1 MTLGNKTL
9 IENLTYTTLLSLDE
23 GSSTGSGFF
32 FQHKGT
38 DYLVTAKHVLYE
50 GDSLRCKTILV
61 SSQNYKGA
69 IDNTRMFEIDA
80 TNMNVIPSPNDD
92 IAIIP
97 FGNLEKSQLTDHI
110 TIAQEGTITPLP
122 IKENSIRLLEDIKI
136 ANDVFLVGFPTS
148 LIFQNSKHFDPGK
161 PLLRKGI
168 VAGINSL
175 DNTFIIDCSAY
186 YGNSGG
192 PIIEHGED
200 NTLRLIG
207 VVSRYIPFVI
217 EWKNNRERSITHN
230 EFLNSGY
237 SVCVPI
243 DSVIKLL

>member
-1 MTLGNKTL
+1 M
-9 IENLTYTTLLSLDE
+9 
-23 GSSTGSGFF
+23 STGSGFF
-32 FQHKGT
+32 FKIDNI
-38 DYLVTAKHVLYE
+38 DYLVTAKHVLFE
-50 GDSLRCKTILV
+50 GDILRCKTILI

-80 TNMNVIPSPNDD
+80 SQVNIIPSSQDD

-97 FGNLEKSQLTDHI
+97 FGNIEKSELSGHI
-110 TIAQEGTITPLP
+110 TIVQEGTITPLV
-122 IKENSIRLLEDIKI
+122 IDDTSIRLLEDIKI

-200 NTLRLIG
+200 GTLRLIG

-237 SVCVPI
+237 SVCTPVDAI
-243 DSVIKLL
+243 IKLI

>member
-1 MTLGNKTL
+1 MENKIL

-23 GSSTGSGFF
+23 GKSTASGFF
-32 FQHKGT
+32 FQFDGV

-50 GDSLRCKTILV
+50 NITLRCKSILV
-61 SSQNYKGA
+61 SSQNYIGT
-69 IDNTRMFEIDA
+69 IQNTRMFEIDA
-80 TNMNVIPSPNDD
+80 VQAEIISSPQDD

-97 FGNLEKSQLTDHI
+97 FGNLEKSQLNDHI
-110 TIAQEGTITPLP
+110 TIIQEGTITPKS
-122 IKENSIRLLEDIKI
+122 ISDKSIRLLEEIKI

-192 PIIEHGED
+192 PIIELGED

-217 EWKNNRERSITHN
+217 EWRNNRERSVTHN
-230 EFLNSGY
+230 EFSNSGY

-243 DSVIKLL
+243 DAITILI

>member
-1 MTLGNKTL
+1 MDNKTL

-23 GSSTGSGFF
+23 GKSTGSGFF
-32 FQHKGT
+32 FQFKGT
-38 DYLVTAKHVLYE
+38 DYLVTAKHVLFE
-50 GDSLRCKTILV
+50 GDTLRCKSILI
-61 SSQNYKGA
+61 SSQNHKGA

-80 TNMNVIPSPNDD
+80 TKVNIIPSPQDD

-97 FGNLEKSQLTDHI
+97 FGNLGKSQLFEHI
-110 TIAQEGTITPLP
+110 TIVQEGTITPLP
-122 IKENSIRLLEDIKI
+122 INEESIQLLEDIKI

-200 NTLRLIG
+200 NILRLIG

-237 SVCVPI
+237 SVCVPV
-243 DSVIKLL
+243 DAVIKLI